1 MSTPITIT
9 LDEALA
15 AGVTALA
22 AEAGQ
27 TVQEFVDRLLRGLVD
42 GEVHIDDGLPVFHLP
57 PGVPPLTVDDVNR
70 LMHGEP

>member
-1 MSTPITIT
+1 MSTPITVT

-15 AGVTALA
+15 AGVAVLA

-27 TVQEFVDRLLRGLVD
+27 TLQEFVDRLLRGLVD
-42 GEVHIDDGLPVFHLP
+42 GEVHIDDGLPVFRMP
-57 PGVPPLTVDDVNR
+57 PGAPPLTVEDVNR